1 MHDFPGHSEEYARA
15 GKKKRPAVAASGRT
29 IQDEFGESPEETELI
44 PYSSNAMVAESD
56 RATGC
61 TAAYAWVVFALMFCL
76 LLSDYMSRQALNA
89 LFPILKVQWQLSDT
103 QLGSI
108 SGIVP
113 LAVGVLTLPLSLVAD
128 RWGRVKSIA
137 LMAALWSLAT
147 LGCAIASSYHEMLV
161 ARIFVGVGEAAY
173 GSVGL
178 AMLMSIFPGR
188 LRSTI
193 AGGFTSAAA
202 FGSVLG
208 VSVSGVV
215 ATHLGWRWS
224 MGLMAMLGFALVIIY
239 FFVVTETR
247 LTRAY
252 PNDASEAP
260 VQESVRL
267 TPRALFPGLFPSFSV
282 SCAYLGSALQIFVQG
297 TLFVWLPS
305 YLNRYWEMPVS
316 KASIVAAGLVL
327 VSGMGQLLCG
337 VLTDR
342 LSGASSLKRWNMAI
356 GYCLALAILLEIAF
370 RLPPCKL
377 QLVLL
382 APAVLFLA
390 SSFGT
395 CSAIIAGATSP
406 AIHGSAFAT
415 LTLFN
420 NILGLAAGPF
430 FTGVIADAVGL
441 QSALRLLPLAAVL
454 PFIVYLIGRRCHIA
468 EERCARGIRS

>member
-1 MHDFPGHSEEYARA
+1 M
-15 GKKKRPAVAASGRT
+15 T
-29 IQDEFGESPEETELI
+29 
-44 PYSSNAMVAESD
+44 PYTSDAMPAES
-56 RATGC
+56 ATDGGC
-61 TAAYAWVVFALMFCL
+61 TRTYAWVVFALMFCL

-108 SGIVP
+108 SGVVP

-137 LMAALWSLAT
+137 LMAALWSIAT
-147 LGCAIASSYHEMLV
+147 LGCAMASSYHEMLI

-178 AMLMSIFPGR
+178 AMLMSLFPKH

-208 VSVSGVV
+208 VSVSGIV
-215 ATHLGWRWS
+215 ATHFGWRWS
-224 MGLMAMLGFALVIIY
+224 MGLMAVLGFVLVVIY
-239 FFVVTETR
+239 FFVVTENR
-247 LTRAY
+247 LSRSH
-252 PNDASEAP
+252 PDHASETP
-260 VQESVRL
+260 VHGRVKL
-267 TPRALFPGLFPSFSV
+267 TPRALFSGLFPCSSV
-282 SCAYLGSALQIFVQG
+282 FCAYLGSALQIFIQG

-305 YLNRYWEMPVS
+305 YFNRYWEMPVG

-337 VLTDR
+337 VMTDR
-342 LSGASSLKRWNMAI
+342 ISGGSSLKRWNMAI
-356 GYCLALAILLEIAF
+356 GYCLALGILLEIAF
-370 RLPPCKL
+370 RLPPGKL
-377 QLVLL
+377 QLALL

-395 CSAIIAGATSP
+395 CSAIVAGATPP

-430 FTGVIADAVGL
+430 FTGVMADAVGL
-441 QSALRLLPLAAVL
+441 QDALRWLPVAAVL
-454 PFIVYLIGRRCHIA
+454 PFTVYLIGRRCHIA
-468 EERCARGIRS
+468 EARTC

>member
-1 MHDFPGHSEEYARA
+1 MTLYTVNSVTTESSTVGRDAR
-15 GKKKRPAVAASGRT
+15 
-29 IQDEFGESPEETELI
+29 
-44 PYSSNAMVAESD
+44 
-56 RATGC
+56 
-61 TAAYAWVVFALMFCL
+61 AYAWVVFALMFCL

-89 LFPILKVQWQLSDT
+89 LFPILKVQWRLSDT

-108 SGIVP
+108 SGVVP
-113 LAVGVLTLPLSLVAD
+113 LAVGVLTLPFSLIAD
-128 RWGRVKSIA
+128 RWGRAKSIA

-178 AMLMSIFPGR
+178 AMLMSIFPGN

-208 VSVSGVV
+208 VSVSGII
-215 ATHLGWRWS
+215 AARFGWRSS
-224 MGLMAMLGFALVIIY
+224 MALMAIFGFALVIIY
-239 FFVVTETR
+239 AFVVTEKR
-247 LTRAY
+247 LARTH
-252 PNDASEAP
+252 PVEAKATPLHEP
-260 VQESVRL
+260 VKL
-267 TPRALFPGLFPSFSV
+267 TPRTLFAGLFPSRSV
-282 SCAYLGSALQIFVQG
+282 FCAYLGSALQIFIQG

-305 YLNRYWEMPVS
+305 YLNRYWGMPVS
-316 KASIVAAGLVL
+316 KAAVTAAGLVL
-327 VSGMGQLLCG
+327 VSGLGQFLCG
-337 VLTDR
+337 VVTDR
-342 LSGASSLKRWNMAI
+342 ISGDSSLKRWNMAVA
-356 GYCLALAILLEIAF
+356 YCLLLGVLLAIAF
-370 RLPPCKL
+370 RLPPGNL
-377 QLVLL
+377 QLALL

-395 CSAIIAGATSP
+395 CSAIIAGATPP

-430 FTGVIADAVGL
+430 VTGVVADAVGL
-441 QSALRLLPLAAVL
+441 QGALRWLPLAAVL
-454 PFIVYLIGRRCHIA
+454 PLAVYLIGRRCHIA
-468 EERCARGIRS
+468 EARRA

>member
-1 MHDFPGHSEEYARA
+1 MTLYTVNSVTTESSTVGRDAR
-15 GKKKRPAVAASGRT
+15 
-29 IQDEFGESPEETELI
+29 
-44 PYSSNAMVAESD
+44 
-56 RATGC
+56 
-61 TAAYAWVVFALMFCL
+61 AYAWVVFALMFCL

-89 LFPILKVQWQLSDT
+89 LFPILKVQWRLSDT

-108 SGIVP
+108 SGVVP
-113 LAVGVLTLPLSLVAD
+113 LAVGVLTLPFSLIAD
-128 RWGRVKSIA
+128 RWGRAKSIA

-178 AMLMSIFPGR
+178 AMLMSLFPGN

-208 VSVSGVV
+208 VSVSGII
-215 ATHLGWRWS
+215 ATHFGWRSS
-224 MGLMAMLGFALVIIY
+224 MALMAILGFALVIIY
-239 FFVVTETR
+239 FFVVTERR
-247 LTRAY
+247 LAHAHPDDARAK
-252 PNDASEAP
+252 P
-260 VQESVRL
+260 VHERLKL
-267 TPRALFPGLFPSFSV
+267 TPRALFSGLFPSRSV
-282 SCAYLGSALQIFVQG
+282 FCAYLGSALQIFIQG

-305 YLNRYWEMPVS
+305 YLNRYWGMPVS
-316 KASIVAAGLVL
+316 KAAVVAAGLVL
-327 VSGMGQLLCG
+327 VSGMGQFLCG
-337 VLTDR
+337 VVTDR
-342 LSGASSLKRWNMAI
+342 LSGDSSLKRWNMAI
-356 GYCLALAILLEIAF
+356 GYCLVLGILLAIAF
-370 RLPPCKL
+370 RLPPGNL
-377 QLVLL
+377 QLALL

-395 CSAIIAGATSP
+395 CSAIIAEATPS

-430 FTGVIADAVGL
+430 VTGVIADAVGL
-441 QSALRLLPLAAVL
+441 QGALRWLPLAAVL
-454 PFIVYLIGRRCHIA
+454 PLTVYVIGRRYHLA
-468 EERCARGIRS
+468 EARRG

>member
-1 MHDFPGHSEEYARA
+1 LNLNTSSVVPTESAAATSGAR
-15 GKKKRPAVAASGRT
+15 T
-29 IQDEFGESPEETELI
+29 
-44 PYSSNAMVAESD
+44 
-56 RATGC
+56 
-61 TAAYAWVVFALMFCL
+61 YAWVVFALMFCL

-89 LFPILKVQWQLSDT
+89 LFPILKVQWRLSDT

-108 SGIVP
+108 SGVVP
-113 LAVGVLTLPLSLVAD
+113 MAVGVLTLPFSLIAD

-147 LGCAIASSYHEMLV
+147 LGCAIASSYHEMFV

-178 AMLMSIFPGR
+178 AMLISIFPGH

-208 VSVSGVV
+208 VSVSGII
-215 ATHLGWRWS
+215 ATHFGWRWA
-224 MGLMAMLGFALVIIY
+224 MGLMAIFGLGLVIVY
-239 FFVVTETR
+239 FFVVTEKR
-247 LTRAY
+247 LARAHA
-252 PNDASEAP
+252 NNASGPP
-260 VQESVRL
+260 VYGRVKQ
-267 TPRALFPGLFPSFSV
+267 TPRALFSSLFPSRSV
-282 SCAYLGSALQIFVQG
+282 FCAYLGSALQIFIQG

-305 YLNRYWEMPVS
+305 YLNRYWGMPVS
-316 KASIVAAGLVL
+316 KAAVMAAGLVL

-337 VLTDR
+337 LMTDR
-342 LSGASSLKRWNMAI
+342 ISGDSSLKRWNMAI
-356 GYCLALAILLEIAF
+356 GYCVVLGILLAIAF
-370 RLPPCKL
+370 RLPPGNL
-377 QLVLL
+377 QLALL

-395 CSAIIAGATSP
+395 CSAIIAGATPP

-441 QSALRLLPLAAVL
+441 QGALRWLPLAAVL
-454 PFIVYLIGRRCHIA
+454 PITVYLIGRRCYIA
-468 EERCARGIRS
+468 EARRG

>member
-1 MHDFPGHSEEYARA
+1 MNFSTSNVAP
-15 GKKKRPAVAASGRT
+15 PASAA
-29 IQDEFGESPEETELI
+29 
-44 PYSSNAMVAESD
+44 
-56 RATGC
+56 ATHG
-61 TAAYAWVVFALMFCL
+61 TRAYAWLVFALMFCL

-89 LFPILKVQWQLSDT
+89 LFPILKVQWQMSDT

-108 SGIVP
+108 SGVVP
-113 LAVGVLTLPLSLVAD
+113 LAVGVLTLPFSIVAD

-147 LGCAIASSYHEMLV
+147 LGCAIASSYHEMFV

-178 AMLMSIFPGR
+178 AMLMSIFPKH

-208 VSVSGVV
+208 VSLSGVI

-224 MGLMAMLGFALVIIY
+224 MSLMAIFGFALVMVY
-239 FFVVTETR
+239 FFVVSEKR
-247 LTRAY
+247 LARAHSD
-252 PNDASEAP
+252 NASGTP
-260 VQESVRL
+260 GSGRVKL
-267 TPRALFPGLFPSFSV
+267 TPRALFSGLFPSRSV
-282 SCAYLGSALQIFVQG
+282 FCAYLGSALQIFIQG

-305 YLNRYWEMPVS
+305 YLNRYWGMPVS
-316 KASIVAAGLVL
+316 KAAIVAAGLVL
-327 VSGMGQLLCG
+327 VSGLGQLFCG
-337 VLTDR
+337 VITDR
-342 LSGASSLKRWNMAI
+342 ISKDSSLKRWNMAI
-356 GYCLALAILLEIAF
+356 GYCLVLGILLAIAF
-370 RLPPCKL
+370 RLPPGNL
-377 QLVLL
+377 QLALL
-382 APAVLFLA
+382 APAVFFLA

-395 CSAIIAGATSP
+395 CSAIIAGATPS

-430 FTGVIADAVGL
+430 VTGVIADSVGL
-441 QSALRLLPLAAVL
+441 QGALRLLPLAAVL
-454 PFIVYLIGRRCHIA
+454 PLTVYLIGRWCHVSQT
-468 EERCARGIRS
+468 RRG